1 MSASVHS
8 TAPASPGTPAVT
20 ADPVV
25 LIPVYNDWESVRL
38 VLRQLD
44 AELERHHAR
53 ADVVVVNDGST
64 TPPGAW
70 LDFVPRALG
79 RIDQL
84 TLWRNLGHQ
93 RALAIGLC
101 HLASQPAVR
110 TVVVMD
116 GDGEDRPSD
125 VLPLIQASEASGSLA
140 FARRMRRSEG
150 ALFSVFYHLFRLL
163 HRLLVGLPVEVG
175 NFSAVPHAMLQRIV
189 VVSELWNHYAAA
201 VVRARLPRVLIP
213 TTRARR
219 LAGRSQMDFLALV
232 THGLSGMSVFAD
244 RIGVRL
250 LSATGVLMV
259 LLFVAI
265 GATLGVK
272 FFTTL
277 AIPGWATMAL
287 GVLFI
292 LLSQAALLSLVFVF
306 MIQFGRANVARL
318 PITDFEA
325 FIQECRTVY
334 PAADGADT

>member
-1 MSASVHS
+1 MSDSLHSPARASS
-8 TAPASPGTPAVT
+8 GTPVDA

-44 AELERHHAR
+44 AELETHEAR
-53 ADVVVVNDGST
+53 ADILVVNDGST
-64 TPPGAW
+64 AAPGAW

-79 RIDQL
+79 RIDEL

-101 HLASQPAVR
+101 HLATQPAVR

-125 VLPLIQASEASGSLA
+125 VLPLIRASENSGSLA

-150 ALFSVFYHLFRLL
+150 AVFSVFYHLFRLL
-163 HRLLVGLPVEVG
+163 HRVLVGLPVEVG
-175 NFSAVPHAMLQRIV
+175 NFSAMPHAMLQRIV

-201 VVRARLPRVLIP
+201 VVRARLPRVLIA
-213 TTRARR
+213 TTRASR

-250 LSATGVLMV
+250 LSTTGVLMV
-259 LLFVAI
+259 LLLGAI

-277 AIPGWATMAL
+277 AIPGWATVAL

-306 MIQFGRANVARL
+306 MIQFGRANVTRL

-325 FIQECRTVY
+325 YIQERRTVY
-334 PAADGADT
+334 PAADGADA